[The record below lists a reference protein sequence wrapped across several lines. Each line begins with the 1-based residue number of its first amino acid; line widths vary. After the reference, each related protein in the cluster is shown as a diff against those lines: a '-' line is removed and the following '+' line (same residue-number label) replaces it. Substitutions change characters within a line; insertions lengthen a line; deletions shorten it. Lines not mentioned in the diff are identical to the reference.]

1 MFFQIFY
8 PAIYWALY
16 ETYKTYLPVSEP
28 TFWESFIG
36 GALAGSL
43 AAVVTLPFDVVKTLR
58 QLEFGERETHSS
70 KRKKKKLKK
79 KRIKFRQLK

>member
-36 GALAGSL
+36 GALAGSVL
-43 AAVVTLPFDVVKTLR
+43 HCHSD
-58 QLEFGERETHSS
+58 THTQ
-70 KRKKKKLKK
+70 K
-79 KRIKFRQLK
+79 